1 MHLST
6 DISKTGVVSSLKM
19 AYSSE
24 GVPTPN
30 VADKI
35 EFLKL
40 SAQCYSPT
48 KSKKQRW
55 FALTEDSKKQN
66 KLILFGH
73 NSESMLPAWL
83 TRLAGSVLLS
93 QSFD

>member
-1 MHLST
+1 MITAVYLST
-6 DISKTGVVSSLKM
+6 DISKTEVVSSLKM

-24 GVPTPN
+24 GVPTLN

-40 SAQCYSPT
+40 SALCYSPT

-55 FALTEDSKKQN
+55 PIFDGL
-66 KLILFGH
+66 
-73 NSESMLPAWL
+73 
-83 TRLAGSVLLS
+83 LAHRR
-93 QSFD
+93 